1 MSPTPGCGHVS
12 QIPVDAELLATDLLC
27 RETEEPARRGARTAT
42 ARRRRRYA
50 VARSRDCHKSTA
62 VTLTQSDGHKFMAV
76 TFEACDAAIER
87 GRNSAT
93 RRAYGD

>member
-1 MSPTPGCGHVS
+1 MRDDRGPLR
-12 QIPVDAELLATDLLC
+12 DE
-27 RETEEPARRGARTAT
+27 RERVGVRTAT
-42 ARRRRRYA
+42 ARRRVAPRVPRRRYA

-62 VTLTQSDGHKFMAV
+62 VTLTQSDGHKFTAV